1 MCWAMLCTLSAL
13 HDLALKAFARS
24 NTPCIG
30 SASDI
35 RASLRADQADAA
47 GNCQNGAIPYGDRC
61 DCCDLQL
68 VYAASEYIRQ

>member
-1 MCWAMLCTLSAL
+1 MCCAMLCTLSAL

-47 GNCQNGAIPYGDRC
+47 GNCQNGAIP
-61 DCCDLQL
+61 
-68 VYAASEYIRQ
+68 